1 MGQTLEVSPLQIEIG
16 DTEIWFRFG
25 DPLAAMLEIPPAF
38 ENQLRDVIDNN
49 RLNFEG
55 RSVHLELGNIAAISS
70 RQLGMILTVREVMKS
85 FGKLQLHNISGSVKH
100 LLQLTG
106 TGRFF
111 DMASAE

>member
-1 MGQTLEVSPLQIEIG
+1 MAQTLEVNPLQIELG

-25 DPLAAMLEIPPAF
+25 DPSAAMLEIPPAF
-38 ENQLRDVIDNN
+38 ENQLRDVVDDN
-49 RLNFEG
+49 RLDFEG

-106 TGRFF
+106 TDRFF